1 MRRSS
6 LAGTGFFPVWA
17 GESIS
22 LVGAQVT
29 FFALPL
35 VAILALDANAFG
47 MSLLTTAGSLA
58 VLLLAPSIGVWADQ
72 HERRTTMVLA
82 NLCRGALLLTVPAAH
97 LAGILSLPLLLVVA
111 FGVGALTLLFDSA
124 MSSYVPALVG
134 PTRLVPA
141 NSWMQSSISVSD
153 TAGPGLA
160 GLLVQVLG
168 APLAV
173 VADALS
179 YCASTVALLMSPRV
193 GSPPATAERE
203 LHRAAIK
210 EGLRV
215 VLTDRVL
222 RPLTLAAAH
231 FNLFTSM
238 FFTLYLLFLVR
249 TLEFSPLLIGLLN
262 IAGGVAGLAGAAIS
276 ARLAARFGYGRVLT
290 VVYAMPGPA
299 ALLVPLADR
308 TGAGVGAVLVA
319 GSSAAW
325 SGSVIVNLVLSE
337 SVKQTLVPH
346 HLLGRATSIIRF
358 VSFGVEPVGALLA
371 AALVGVGLGVSGT
384 LVLASVGLGTSAV
397 WLLASRVYSLRDLD
411 AQATGADAPDPIDV
425 VARPEEA

>member
-6 LAGTGFFPVWA
+6 LAGTGFFTIWV
-17 GESIS
+17 GESFS

-35 VAILALDANAFG
+35 VAILALDADAFG
-47 MSLLTTAGSLA
+47 MSLLTAAGSLA

-82 NLCRGALLLTVPAAH
+82 NLCRGALLLTVPVAH
-97 LAGILSLPLLLVVA
+97 WTGLLSLPLLLVVA
-111 FGVGALTLLFDSA
+111 FAVGAFTLLFDSA

-168 APLAV
+168 APVAV
-173 VADALS
+173 LADAAS
-179 YCASTVALLMSPRV
+179 YFVSTVALLMSPRV
-193 GSPPATAERE
+193 GTPPPTAERE

-210 EGLRV
+210 QGLRV
-215 VLTDRVL
+215 VLSDRVL
-222 RPLTLAAAH
+222 RPLTLAAGH

-249 TLEFSPLLIGLLN
+249 TLHFSPLLIGLLN
-262 IAGGVAGLAGAAIS
+262 IAGGVAGLAGAALS

-290 VVYAMPGPA
+290 AVYAVPGLA
-299 ALLVPLADR
+299 ALLVPLADQV
-308 TGAGVGAVLVA
+308 GAVAGAVLVA
-319 GSSAAW
+319 ASAAVW

-337 SVKQTLVPH
+337 SVKQALVPH

-358 VSFGVEPVGALLA
+358 VSFGVEPIGALLA
-371 AALVGVGLGVSGT
+371 AALVGLGLGIGGT
-384 LVLASVGLGTSAV
+384 LVLAAVGLGTSAI
-397 WLLASRVYSLRDLD
+397 WLLASGVSALADLGAAPSD
-411 AQATGADAPDPIDV
+411 PVDTGVRA
-425 VARPEEA
+425 EEV